1 MATQR
6 MLTKGF
12 ISRFFSC
19 CFYVLVTNLSIPG
32 RGVTLGKENNGR
44 ERSGNPLEVQGG
56 GEKLGRQGFWTR
68 WVPGSTGQGAAVGV
82 GVPRPCFLCAFEVFW
97 PDPAWGERGRKEGP
111 MRVPSCGLRSKLLV
125 EPGQQL
131 LCLWTG

>member
-1 MATQR
+1 M
-6 MLTKGF
+6 G
-12 ISRFFSC
+12 
-19 CFYVLVTNLSIPG
+19 LSLAFG
-32 RGVTLGKENNGR
+32 DWLRAKKENNGR
-44 ERSGNPLEVQGG
+44 ERSGNPLEVQGR

-68 WVPGSTGQGAAVGV
+68 WVPGSPGQGAAVGV

-97 PDPAWGERGRKEGP
+97 PDPVWGDRGRKEGP